1 MGLFENIKNN
11 LKEASDGEMQKL
23 RDELR
28 YRADDLNIKLS
39 DEDISDIAERI
50 KHSGFFI
57 SNDIFT
63 DSNDEYE
70 WQQINDFLDDEIR
83 YYRDNILKESDTVDS
98 NLTEL
103 NDILG
108 EWDFIGTTGDVTDP
122 YISYLDIKGDTI
134 SVGAELWDP
143 ELDDYVSID
152 AGTITAPE
160 IIKEINSI
168 DFEDGINTDR
178 YTKANDIL
186 QLIYPK
192 LDWEDVKD
200 RLYGELRKQRGE
212 EDFNESSKE
221 TKANRKPL
229 KITDATEQAYMDYV
243 KEWFDE
249 RDFNWRDELSY
260 WSGKQDNWDMSDY
273 KKLFDGLY
281 EENGINGEL
290 FVSYDEWLNNEYMEE
305 AEHPLDFKKYEV
317 TIKRDNGL
325 GDLTTIMINTSEDA
339 VRDYVTGKGYEVVNI
354 KELGYPGGN
363 PENKN
368 ELQNKANK
376 VVRNM
381 AKMRESQTQEID
393 AVLKALK
400 EKNPNIEKYL
410 NEYYKS
416 IADTEPRPAYDK
428 EKDRMDPAWE
438 NWNKT
443 TNNVLYSREAWE
455 NFTNWVKE
463 KYGENLNETE
473 ELKEGSDY
481 WNDKF
486 GQEALDEYK
495 NNQDK
500 NGIPKGKTPFKVGD
514 PVYYSYLSDNN
525 KHNGVVGNIEWL
537 RKYQYYPFGHK
548 GDSNTV
554 IYKWQGSIKYPDGS
568 TESIGDAYAKGGG
581 VTSPLRIAP
590 KEFKPGDKIPWDYE
604 INEAEDKKGPTLEED
619 EYNAV
624 DYFLTDSKMYDSG
637 FYLKQDKNMKDYFVD
652 AEDNN
657 KKYSL
662 KNGLHVIYEAMV
674 PEYVAEY
681 PKDIQKGLEKVM
693 RKYLGDQIGDEIKSW
708 CSKPKKEAESIKTVC
723 GLEDGKSYWAYV
735 SKHGLGPGTIPND
748 VEATCVSEL
757 PETGKTLFCVD
768 RQLTPEELDKY
779 ELALFDNSYFNKYPE
794 VIKELMALK

>member
-11 LKEASDGEMQKL
+11 LKETSDGEIEKL
-23 RDELR
+23 KIELR
-28 YRADDLNIKLS
+28 SRIEDLSNDDEIPKLTDDDINNIANK
-39 DEDISDIAERI
+39 I
-50 KHSGFFI
+50 KGEGFFI
-57 SNDIFT
+57 SNNIFA
-63 DSNDEYE
+63 DDDDEYE
-70 WQQINDFLDDEIR
+70 WEQINMYLDNKIRDYVEQNYTLKEAYEDYGNKGKYAEKNFQAKANPNETRDLKRKLAKDFKVGTRVSLKGEGNGEVMLYDKNGGEFGSVKVQLDSGELVSVNLGIDDISVIKES
-83 YYRDNILKESDTVDS
+83 YNESSKETYQEENHNLSDFNNILGD
-98 NLTEL
+98 
-103 NDILG
+103 
-108 EWDFIGTTGDVTDP
+108 WDFIGDVTNP
-122 YISYLDIKGDTI
+122 YISYVDINGDTI
-134 SVGAELWDP
+134 NISIELWDP
-143 ELDDYVSID
+143 DLDDYVSID
-152 AGTITAPE
+152 GGTIKS
-160 IIKEINSI
+160 KELVDKIL
-168 DFEDGINTDR
+168 NTDF
-178 YTKANDIL
+178 YSDGSSEAYEKAGDL
-186 QLIYPK
+186 LHKLYP
-192 LDWEDVKD
+192 
-200 RLYGELRKQRGE
+200 
-212 EDFNESSKE
+212 
-221 TKANRKPL
+221 
-229 KITDATEQAYMDYV
+229 
-243 KEWFDE
+243 
-249 RDFNWRDELSY
+249 
-260 WSGKQDNWDMSDY
+260 DNWQDLCDQ
-273 KKLFDGLY
+273 LY
-281 EENGINGEL
+281 SELHKQLRAEGYEDENGNRIN
-290 FVSYDEWLNNEYMEE
+290 
-305 AEHPLDFKKYEV
+305 
-317 TIKRDNGL
+317 
-325 GDLTTIMINTSEDA
+325 
-339 VRDYVTGKGYEVVNI
+339 
-354 KELGYPGGN
+354 
-363 PENKN
+363 
-368 ELQNKANK
+368 
-376 VVRNM
+376 
-381 AKMRESQTQEID
+381 ESQTQEID

-410 NEYYKS
+410 NEYYKA

-500 NGIPKGKTPFKVGD
+500 DGIPKGKTPFKVGD

-548 GDSNTV
+548 GDSDTV

-590 KEFKPGDKIPWDYE
+590 KEFKPGDKIPWDYK
-604 INEAEDKKGPTLEED
+604 IDEAEDKKGPTLEED

-652 AEDNN
+652 AGDNN

-693 RKYLGDQIGDEIKSW
+693 RKYLGDKVGDEIKSW
-708 CSKPKKEAESIKTVC
+708 CSKPKKEAESIKTVG

-748 VEATCVSEL
+748 VEAALVTDL

-794 VIKELMALK
+794 VVKELMALK